1 MQRNKSQETK
11 LNTFKPA
18 NGSVSAEQQFVSFL
32 KNEKTYL
39 VNPYFPAN
47 MEFSKSF
54 GSSIY
59 NPMSSGSNTSGKK
72 LASLKN
78 SLIMNSLSNKL
89 AGTSAAS
96 YQNVK
101 GMK

>member
-11 LNTFKPA
+11 LNSFKPA
-18 NGSVSAEQQFVSFL
+18 NGSASAEQQFVSFL
-32 KNEKTYL
+32 KNEKSYM
-39 VNPYFPAN
+39 VNPYFPNN

-59 NPMSSGSNTSGKK
+59 NPMNSGSNTSGKK

-89 AGTSAAS
+89 SGSTAAS
-96 YQNVK
+96 YQSGK

>member
-1 MQRNKSQETK
+1 M
-11 LNTFKPA
+11 
-18 NGSVSAEQQFVSFL
+18 SAEQQFVSFL
-32 KNEKTYL
+32 KNEKPYL
-39 VNPYFPAN
+39 VNPYFPNN

-59 NPMSSGSNTSGKK
+59 NPISSGSNTSGKK

-89 AGTSAAS
+89 AGNTVSS
-96 YQNVK
+96 YQNTK
-101 GMK
+101 GTK